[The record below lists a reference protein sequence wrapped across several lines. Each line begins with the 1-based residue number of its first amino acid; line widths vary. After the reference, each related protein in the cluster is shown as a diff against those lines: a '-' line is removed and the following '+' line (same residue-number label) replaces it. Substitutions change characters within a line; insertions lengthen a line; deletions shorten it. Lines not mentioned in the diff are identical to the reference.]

1 MFYPPL
7 SCNLLAEWG
16 IQPVELMQTISAPEL
31 KPLLASGSVHLL
43 DVRLAEELAEV
54 MIAGSLHIPLHELPS
69 RHAELPRDKPIAVI
83 CHHGVRSETAARF
96 LDRTGFA
103 ETLSV
108 AGGIDAYALH
118 VDPALPRY

>member
-1 MFYPPL
+1 MRHL
-7 SCNLLAEWG
+7 TAD
-16 IQPVELMQTISAPEL
+16 IMQTIPAQDL
-31 KPLLASGSVHLL
+31 KPLLDAAAVHLL
-43 DVRLAEELAEV
+43 DVRLPEELDEAA
-54 MIAGSLHIPLHELPS
+54 IAGCLHIPLHELPA

-96 LDRTGFA
+96 LDKAGFA
-103 ETLSV
+103 DTLSV

>member
-1 MFYPPL
+1 MGHL
-7 SCNLLAEWG
+7 TGLA
-16 IQPVELMQTISAPEL
+16 MQTILATDL
-31 KPLLASGSVHLL
+31 KPLLDSHAVHLL
-43 DVRLAEELAEV
+43 DVRLPEELEQV
-54 MIAGSLHIPLHELPS
+54 LIAGSLCIPLHELPA

-96 LDRTGFA
+96 LDKTGFTD
-103 ETLSV
+103 TLTV